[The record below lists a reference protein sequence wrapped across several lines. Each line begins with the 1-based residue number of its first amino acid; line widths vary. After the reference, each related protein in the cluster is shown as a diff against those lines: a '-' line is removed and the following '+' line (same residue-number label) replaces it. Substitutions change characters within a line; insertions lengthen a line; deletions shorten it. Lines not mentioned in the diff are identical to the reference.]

1 MHRRSSCEQTTLF
14 LSMILL
20 SLLAICTI
28 VLGND
33 AAICGDNMDADMSI
47 METFNPWL
55 IRTIGYECVNNT
67 HFVGDEEYCASPLG
81 TVGLVHGTY
90 VCADGLA
97 CFQCGDSGSGAA
109 VCSNPDEPPKG
120 CFQGESKWSSKKVS
134 SSSGC
139 LVGDMMFTTDQL
151 IGSIGFQCHDSSLVE
166 GQESFCGSDGEINT
180 IRKNFTC
187 PEEAPYCFQCGEA
200 AYGAALCLSDAS
212 TDQDGCVLGGSNSL
226 MEPSATDIGCL
237 VGGVMYSADQS
248 TGSIGYLCYDDSL
261 FFGKESFCG
270 SDGKVF
276 SKEKNF
282 TCPEESPYCFQCGES
297 SRGAAICLSDAS
309 ATRDGC
315 ELGGSNSLTEPSAT
329 ETGCLVGDVM
339 FSAGQSTGSIGFFCF
354 DNNYFY
360 GQESFCGSDGIV
372 YHQDKVLKCP
382 EESPNCYQC
391 GDAAL
396 GAAICL
402 LDSTVSPEG
411 CSYGIS
417 LVSAFNST
425 IGNSSNQTGFEFDVS
440 IQTSLTNSTIASSNN
455 STKPNATEAQQEDH
469 GSSNIASLNNST
481 KPNATE
487 AQQEGHGRNNIV
499 AITSSDARSGN
510 SRFPAFLA
518 LLAFVWNL

>member
-1 MHRRSSCEQTTLF
+1 MFSVGIHNIINRRGSCKQTALS

-28 VLGND
+28 VLGTD
-33 AAICGDNMDADMSI
+33 SAICGDNVDADMSI
-47 METFNPWL
+47 MVTFDPWL

-67 HFVGDEEYCASPLG
+67 HFIGDEEYCESALG

-90 VCADGLA
+90 ACADGLS

-120 CFQGESKWSSKKVS
+120 CFQGKGGRNSKKLS
-134 SSSGC
+134 SSFGC
-139 LVGDMMFTTDQL
+139 LVGDMMFMTGQI
-151 IGSIGFQCHDSSLVE
+151 IGSIGFQCHDASLVE
-166 GQESFCGSDGEINT
+166 GQESFCGGDGEINT
-180 IRKNFTC
+180 KRKNFTC
-187 PEEAPYCFQCGEA
+187 PEEAPYCFQCGEV
-200 AYGAALCLSDAS
+200 AYGAALCLSDS
-212 TDQDGCVLGGSNSL
+212 SFDEDGCVLGGTNLST
-226 MEPSATDIGCL
+226 EPSDTDTGCL
-237 VGGVMYSADQS
+237 VGGVMYSVGQS
-248 TGSIGYLCYDDSL
+248 IGSIGYLCHDDSV
-261 FFGKESFCG
+261 FYGQESFCG

-276 SKEKNF
+276 SKGQNF
-282 TCPEESPYCFQCGES
+282 TCPEESPYCFQCGE

-315 ELGGSNSLTEPSAT
+315 KLGGSHSLTDPSAT

-339 FSAGQSTGSIGFFCF
+339 FPAGQSTGSTGFFCF
-354 DNNYFY
+354 DKNYFY

-402 LDSTVSPEG
+402 LDSTISPEG
-411 CSYGIS
+411 CSYGVS
-417 LVSAFNST
+417 LVSAFNGT

-440 IQTSLTNSTIASSNN
+440 TQTSLGNSTIASSNN
-455 STKPNATEAQQEDH
+455 STNPNTTEAQQEDH
-469 GSSNIASLNNST
+469 GS
-481 KPNATE
+481 
-487 AQQEGHGRNNIV
+487 NNIV
-499 AITSSDARSGN
+499 AITSSDARSGDI
-510 SRFPAFLA
+510 RFPTFLA
-518 LLAFVWNL
+518 FFALVWNLLF